1 MTEPRQERSRA
12 TRGRLLEA
20 AVACLAE
27 GGWHGTT
34 VALIAER
41 AGVSRGAAQHHFP
54 AREDLLAA
62 TVTYLGEMQ
71 VAELRRHAGTLR
83 GGRSGIGPVVDMLLG
98 LYTGPSFR
106 AALHLWTAAST
117 DPALGAVLVPLQ
129 ARVGREAHR
138 MALDMLGADESV
150 PGVREAVQATM
161 DLARGLGLASL
172 LSDDTSR
179 RRRISRQ
186 WARMLEPVLAAATPE
201 AGTAATLGGRH
212 RRREQAR

>member
-1 MTEPRQERSRA
+1 M
-12 TRGRLLEA
+12 
-20 AVACLAE
+20 
-27 GGWHGTT
+27 
-34 VALIAER
+34 
-41 AGVSRGAAQHHFP
+41 SRGAAQHHFP
-54 AREDLLAA
+54 AREDLVAA
-62 TVTYLGEMQ
+62 TVAYLGEMQ

-83 GGRSGIGPVVDMLLG
+83 GGHSGIEPVVDMLLG

-106 AALHLWTAAST
+106 SALHLGTAAST
-117 DPALGAVLVPLQ
+117 GPALGAVLVPLQ

-186 WARMLEPVLAAATPE
+186 WARMLEPVLAAAAPE
-201 AGTAATLGGRH
+201 DGTAATRGGRH
-212 RRREQAR
+212 RGREQAR